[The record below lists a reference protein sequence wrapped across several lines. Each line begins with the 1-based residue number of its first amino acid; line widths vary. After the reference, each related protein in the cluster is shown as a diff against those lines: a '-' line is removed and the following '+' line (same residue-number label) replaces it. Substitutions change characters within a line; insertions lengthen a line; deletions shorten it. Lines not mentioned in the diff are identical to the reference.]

1 MGDDDYKGIEKGIGC
16 ACCCTVIIT
25 IIVLISVSFSSLEQL
40 EYGLNYNSIS
50 LQIEKDPYTTAGLY
64 LLGVGHYFIKYPRT
78 IQMIEFSADDNGR
91 LQTRTSDGLPVKLS
105 ISFQYR
111 YDDTKLRDLYLTY
124 KGEEV
129 EVYENTAKAVI
140 ANAATNFSAY
150 TFFNDKQGIA
160 TDMQLQLTDLF
171 AQRLMVNVVAFQI
184 TRVELPAEFQNSILL
199 SIEAKQNITRTQ
211 RYMDNM
217 QVTFATQVLIANQT
231 KQQTIALARGQAAQR
246 AQQAEATAIVIEQDV
261 EAEMYAYGNLTQNVE
276 LNASEGLSYIWWSS
290 QLTAPN
296 KEYLVGLDPHAM
308 IRNR

>member
-1 MGDDDYKGIEKGIGC
+1 MARDKEIEWAIGG
-16 ACCCTVIIT
+16 CCCCSVLIT
-25 IIVLISVSFSSLEQL
+25 IIVLIAISFSSLEQL

-50 LQIEKDPYTTAGLY
+50 LQIEKDAYQEAGLFM
-64 LLGVGHYFIKYPRT
+64 LGVGHYFIKYPRT

-111 YDDTKLRDLYLTY
+111 YQVDKLRELYYMY

-160 TDMQLQLTDLF
+160 TEMQMKLTDLF
-171 AQRLMVNVVAFQI
+171 NTRLMASIIAFQI
-184 TRVELPAEFQNSILL
+184 TRVELPNEFQNAILQ

-211 RYMDNM
+211 RYMENM
-217 QVTFATQVLIANQT
+217 QVTFAQQVLVANQT
-231 KQQTIALARGQAAQR
+231 KQQTVALAYGSAAQR
-246 AQQAEATAIVIEQDV
+246 AERADATATVIAQSV
-261 EAEMYAYGNLTQNVE
+261 EAEMYAYGNLTEHVE
-276 LNASEGLSYIWWSS
+276 LNVSEGLSYIWWST
-290 QLTAPN
+290 QLTKTN
-296 KEYLVGLDPHAM
+296 KEYLVGLDPSAM
-308 IRNR
+308 IRSR